1 MLEKIIKWFL
11 NLPTEEVQGWDED
24 QVYIVD

>member
-11 NLPTEEVQGWDED
+11 NLPTEEVRGWDED
-24 QVYIVD
+24 EVYIID